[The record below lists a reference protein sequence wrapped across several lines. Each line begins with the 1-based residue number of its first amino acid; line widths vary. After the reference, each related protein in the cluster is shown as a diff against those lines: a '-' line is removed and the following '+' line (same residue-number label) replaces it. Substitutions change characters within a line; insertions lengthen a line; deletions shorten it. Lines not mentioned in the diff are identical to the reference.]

1 MDIKTTVRDVSF
13 GAAGEGSSSVT
24 AASWLAAMA
33 PVQSPAEEIPDVTG
47 GTPRPQKNPKHTK
60 QNNHEI
66 LPHTIRTAIIKKT
79 KR

>member
-47 GTPRPQKNPKHTK
+47 GTPHPKKKPQTHKTK
-60 QNNHEI
+60 Q
-66 LPHTIRTAIIKKT
+66 P
-79 KR
+79 